1 MVVGE
6 LPEPFFCGAV
16 KVRQTRR
23 CGRMKLGIFG
33 GVALALGLWALVEW
47 WWFVVEVFQG
57 LLAFGLVV
65 GGGLAVAIAA
75 RRMLREKASA
85 E

>member
-1 MVVGE
+1 ME
-6 LPEPFFCGAV
+6 RLQ
-16 KVRQTRR
+16 K
-23 CGRMKLGIFG
+23 MKLGIFG
-33 GVALALGLWALVEW
+33 AVALVLGLWAMEEW
-47 WWFVVEVFQG
+47 WWFVVEIFQG
-57 LLAFGLVV
+57 LLALGLVV

>member
-1 MVVGE
+1 ME
-6 LPEPFFCGAV
+6 QLQ
-16 KVRQTRR
+16 K
-23 CGRMKLGIFG
+23 MKLGIFG
-33 GVALALGLWALVEW
+33 AVALVLGIWAMTEW

-57 LLAFGLVV
+57 LLAFALVV
-65 GGGLAVAIAA
+65 GGVLTLAIAA